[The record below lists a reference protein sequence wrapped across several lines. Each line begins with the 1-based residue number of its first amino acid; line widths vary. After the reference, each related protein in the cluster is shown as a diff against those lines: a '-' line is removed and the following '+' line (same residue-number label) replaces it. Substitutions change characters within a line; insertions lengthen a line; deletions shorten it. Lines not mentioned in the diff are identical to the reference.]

1 MYDAALGFAVVS
13 FLAVCLYYW
22 RMPAFSMFH
31 PLTWYLACHGIL
43 FVVRPVI
50 AWVRGYDFIYH
61 IYQFTPSMSD
71 KVTVIVAS
79 TLGMLAFAF
88 FSLHAGNAPMRF
100 VDSEAHRIERT
111 RLSQVFILVLLI
123 CGPPATY
130 SLFNSFGE
138 DNNFTGLMLDRATGI
153 TINTVK
159 NGYVTDLQL
168 MAVSLCPLL
177 IWVSRFRWWS
187 FAPLIGFVLVRA
199 GTGGRGPFV
208 AAVVGTA
215 LFYFYEKRIRF
226 PGLRVVLG
234 AALLLSAFSAIGVDR
249 GTAIRKFLNLDVTT
263 DVGSS
268 NLGLKFME
276 GMDFGNMEYFEYL
289 VYVVPQKSG
298 TYDYFLDN
306 LQVFT
311 EPVPRI
317 LWTGKPIG
325 EPFRRIQLFDYGF
338 PIGMTRS
345 LPGEG
350 WYALG
355 WAGVLIWCGLWGYA
369 LGRIYNR
376 FAKGSQTTL
385 ATAAY
390 LVFLPILI
398 VALRDGLLLTIVRE
412 AGAYLMPIF
421 VWYLIA
427 RYNRIPSARTI
438 AGLLARKRARE
449 QAGGE
454 AGPLAPGAAPRPG
467 RAVLPPAVQRRRA
480 ALARISPAASD

>member
-1 MYDAALGFAVVS
+1 MGFAVIS
-13 FLAVCLYYW
+13 FLAVCFYFW
-22 RMPAFSMFH
+22 RTPAFSLFH

-43 FVVRPVI
+43 FVFRPIVVRI
-50 AWVRGYDFIYH
+50 RGYDFIYH
-61 IYQFTPSMSD
+61 VYQFMPSASD
-71 KVTVIVAS
+71 KLTVILAS
-79 TLGMLAFAF
+79 TLGMLSFAL
-88 FSLHAGNAPMRF
+88 FSLRSGNAAMRF
-100 VDSEAHRIERT
+100 VDTEAKRIER
-111 RLSQVFILVLLI
+111 RQLSRIFVYVLLI
-123 CGPPATY
+123 CGPPAAY

-138 DNNFTGLMLDRATGI
+138 DNNFTGMMLDRATGV

-177 IWVSRFRWWS
+177 IWVTRFRWWS
-187 FAPLIGFVLVRA
+187 FAPLVGFALVRA

-208 AAVVGTA
+208 AALVGAA
-215 LFYFYEKRIRF
+215 LFYLYEKRIRF
-226 PGLRVVLG
+226 PGIKAVFG
-234 AALLLSAFSAIGVDR
+234 AVLLLGAFSAVGNDR
-249 GTAIRKFLNLDVTT
+249 GLAIRKAFNLDDTSTIEVR
-263 DVGSS
+263 D
-268 NLGLKFME
+268 LGLQFME

-289 VYVVPQKSG
+289 VYVVPQRSG

-325 EPFRRIQLFDYGF
+325 EPFRQIELFQYGF

-355 WAGVLIWCGLWGYA
+355 WLGVLIWCGLWGYG
-369 LGRIYNR
+369 LGWIYNR

-390 LVFLPILI
+390 MVFLPILI
-398 VALRDGLLLTIVRE
+398 VALRDGILLTIVRE

-421 VWYLIA
+421 IWHLLA
-427 RYNRIPSARTI
+427 RYFGIPSAARIT
-438 AGLLARKRARE
+438 AMLARQRGGQASPVTGAEPALAAIRAD
-449 QAGGE
+449 
-454 AGPLAPGAAPRPG
+454 
-467 RAVLPPAVQRRRA
+467 LPPAVRRRRA
-480 ALARISPAASD
+480 ALAGTSTATPE